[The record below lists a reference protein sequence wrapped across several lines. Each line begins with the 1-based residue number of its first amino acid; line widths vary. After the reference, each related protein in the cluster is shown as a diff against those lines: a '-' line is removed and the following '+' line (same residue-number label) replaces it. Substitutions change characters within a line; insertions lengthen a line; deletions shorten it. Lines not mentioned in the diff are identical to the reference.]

1 MAVKLNRYSIIVADD
16 DEGDRF
22 LINKAMKASGVEDQI
37 HFVDDGQKLMDY
49 LTEHLNSTPS
59 GERPNLPCLILL
71 DLNMPRLDGRE
82 ALKLMKGNAQLKE
95 IPVVILS
102 NSDNPEDVMGC
113 YKGGANSFFTK
124 PLDYLDLVRLMGLLK
139 TYWFQNAKLP
149 FEYSKSLK

>member
-1 MAVKLNRYSIIVADD
+1 MAVKLDQYSIIVADD

-22 LINKAMKASGVEDQI
+22 LINKAMKASGVEDHI
-37 HFVDDGQKLMDY
+37 HFVEDGQKLIDH
-49 LTEHLNSTPS
+49 LTEHLNATPS
-59 GERPNLPCLILL
+59 GERPKLPCLILL

-82 ALKLMKGNAQLKE
+82 ALKIMKGHIQLKE

-124 PLDYLDLVRLMGLLK
+124 PLDYLDLVQLMGLLK

-149 FEYSKSLK
+149 FQYPKNV